1 MNINLQS
8 ITPRY
13 TTTKNNLYICP
24 FFYLILLYMCSRDNC
39 KFIEIIEI
47 YDGVKVIIH
56 YDENRVPILFQYW
69 DSNNHLTFEPA
80 F

>member
-1 MNINLQS
+1 MNSGKQMA
-8 ITPRY
+8 ITTR
-13 TTTKNNLYICP
+13 NNYV
-24 FFYLILLYMCSRDNC
+24 ILLYMCSRDNC